1 MALRTAF
8 RAVPE
13 MCCTFGERERSL
25 RRLPFFEHGFMVDV
39 IMCGV
44 AGASI
49 ASGRFEVN
57 VHFPQELANVNWD
70 AWDELRLQWSDT
82 AQHVRLEW
90 A

>member
-1 MALRTAF
+1 M
-8 RAVPE
+8 
-13 MCCTFGERERSL
+13 
-25 RRLPFFEHGFMVDV
+25 

-49 ASGRFEVN
+49 ANGRFEVN

-70 AWDELRLQWSDT
+70 AWDELRLQWSDM